1 MFLVEDFAATT
12 NPVFDCFKPRK
23 AKKNSGPPRPKQQ
36 TWKSATQA
44 VAQATSP
51 KTVDLNCGDFE
62 GVPGGLALA
71 NELAV
76 VVAVVSIVIR
86 AAPE

>member
-1 MFLVEDFAATT
+1 MFLVEDVAATT
-12 NPVFDCFKPRK
+12 NSVFNRFRPIK
-23 AKKNSGPPRPKQQ
+23 AIKNSRA
-36 TWKSATQA
+36 TWTTAADLETASQA
-44 VAQATSP
+44 VAWAASP
-51 KTVDLNCGDFE
+51 QTVDLNCDDFE

-71 NELAV
+71 IELAV